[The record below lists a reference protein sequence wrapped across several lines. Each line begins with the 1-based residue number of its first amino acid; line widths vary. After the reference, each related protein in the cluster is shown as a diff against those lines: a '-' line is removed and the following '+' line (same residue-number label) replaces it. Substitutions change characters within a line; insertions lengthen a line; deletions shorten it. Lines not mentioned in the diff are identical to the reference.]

1 VIIVGAGPAGLRCAQ
16 VLSTSGLKVIILEKD
31 DEDFGDKVC
40 AGGVTRKGM
49 QILGFPDEIIEHKVT
64 STGGFSRKRES
75 SADAPEPIVFTLK
88 RKDLTHWQ
96 KSLLD
101 DSPVVFRKNAKV
113 SSITDDKVI
122 VNDDEELGYTY
133 LVGADG
139 YNSVVRKY
147 LGIPVEKKL
156 IGIQYT
162 VPDPGLVPR
171 LEIHLNSKYF
181 RAWYGWI
188 FPHKDSFATGCVCD
202 PDMMS
207 PKKLKE
213 NFHAW
218 LEEKGIDV
226 SNAIYQSAPI
236 SYDYR
241 GLQFGT
247 TFLVG
252 DAGGFA
258 SGLTG
263 EGIYQGLISGEAAAN
278 LILDENHVSE
288 DLKIVIRYNSI
299 QKKIMRFLHRS
310 GILRGYIQ
318 ELIVILLNNKRIK
331 AKINKSFS

>member
-1 VIIVGAGPAGLRCAQ
+1 MIIVGAGPAGLRCAQ

-64 STGGFSRKRES
+64 STGVFSRKRES

-88 RKDLTHWQ
+88 RKDLTQWQ
-96 KSLLD
+96 KRLLD
-101 DSPVVFRKNAKV
+101 NTGVEFRTRAKV
-113 SSITDDKVI
+113 TFINEKKVTI
-122 VNDDEELGYTY
+122 NDHEELGYNY

-139 YNSVVRKY
+139 YNSVVRKF
-147 LGIPVEKKL
+147 LGIPIEKKL

-162 VPDPGLVPR
+162 VPDPELVPR
-171 LEIHLNSKYF
+171 LEIHLITKYF

-188 FPHKDSFATGCVCD
+188 FPHKDSFAVGCVCD

-236 SYDYR
+236 NYDFR
-241 GLQFGT
+241 GLQFGN
-247 TFLVG
+247 TFLIG

-258 SGLTG
+258 SALTG
-263 EGIYQGLISGEAAAN
+263 EGIYQALISGEAAAN
-278 LILDENHVSE
+278 IILDKNHVSE

-299 QKKIMRFLHRS
+299 QKKIMHFLHRS
-310 GILRGYIQ
+310 GILRGCIQ

-331 AKINKSFS
+331 AKINRSFS